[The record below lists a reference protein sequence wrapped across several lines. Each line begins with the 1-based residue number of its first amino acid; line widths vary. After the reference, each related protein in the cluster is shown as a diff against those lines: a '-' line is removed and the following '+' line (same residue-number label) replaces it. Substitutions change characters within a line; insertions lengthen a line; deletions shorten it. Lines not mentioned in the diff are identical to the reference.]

1 MKDILNR
8 IANGEGEYSSSDLSD
23 SPQSSPLGD
32 KSYQGARLQPSTPTR
47 FTRSMSRN
55 SSGVESN
62 VDDELETDPEETQSQ
77 DSLES
82 GGELDAHDSPLME
95 AGYARKRGHEVITSS
110 PESAPRTQ
118 RVRKQLKAT
127 TETGGG
133 EDSQI
138 LPDQFAGHVNLGS
151 SGGSQSSRST
161 TEKTRGSRQH

>member
-8 IANGEGEYSSSDLSD
+8 IANGEGEYSSSDSSD

-32 KSYQGARLQPSTPTR
+32 KSYQGPRIQPSTPTR

-95 AGYARKRGHEVITSS
+95 AGYARKRGHEVISS
-110 PESAPRTQ
+110 PESARKTQ
-118 RVRKQLKAT
+118 RNKKQLKAST
-127 TETGGG
+127 DNG

-138 LPDQFAGHVNLGS
+138 LPDRFAGNLNLGS
-151 SGGSQSSRST
+151 SSQSR
-161 TEKTRGSRQH
+161 RSRQN